1 MKVIFGDNG
10 ITFKVLLR
18 SQTIPY
24 SEIYSVGIKD
34 MITAYTTRG
43 GDEIWVRFNGAPH
56 ELYQMIMKHNIIFRN
71 EDELKDQTKTY
82 TRDQAD
88 KMIDDLM
95 SFMQE
100 TASEAVKNEFGLDH
114 EVTLKVKD
122 NLSDI
127 CLGYTVTCEGEFVC
141 REEDAMTLAYLVE
154 WDPSVSGGR
163 YCVTREMEDRNLCR
177 KCINRDIGYLKDDN

>member
-1 MKVIFGDNG
+1 MKVTFGDNG

-18 SQTIPY
+18 SRTIPY

-56 ELYQMIMKHNIIFRN
+56 ELYQMIMKHNIIFKN

-88 KMIDDLM
+88 KMIDGLM

-100 TASEAVKNEFGLDH
+100 VASEAVKNEFGLDH
-114 EVTLKVKD
+114 EVTLKVTD

-127 CLGYTVTCEGEFVC
+127 RLGYTVTCEGEFVC
-141 REEDAMTLAYLVE
+141 REEDAMILAYLVE
-154 WDPSVSGGR
+154 WDPSIIGGR

-177 KCINRDIGYLKDDN
+177 KCIIRDIGYLKDDN